1 MISIKRLSS
10 SDVISDAPAYFNDI
24 FESIETHINGIE
36 KVIDD
41 KTKIINLTDKAVS
54 TQNGSMVVNTIT
66 LVGANGILLSLSPN
80 AVEELLSIDAKGN
93 IICQK
98 IVAKSEEEPS
108 EFKEIVTKG
117 IESTDV
123 LKASGIVDFG
133 GSVGLVKNYSVIKLK
148 QNNIGANATT
158 PVKIDDKQIVYFD
171 YSEITNVGG
180 GLNDVKIDIS
190 NLKDGQIWK
199 FYLLGRSAVGE
210 SRIYNGST
218 GDELFCFVNP
228 LNQSSGY
235 HTIPASAQPTFKP
248 LAQTNRK
255 TAWMEVQWTNVG
267 SGIYRFVILD
277 GANMENIEQ

>member
-24 FESIETHINGIE
+24 FETLETHINNLE

-54 TQNGSMVVNTIT
+54 TQNGSMIVNTIT
-66 LVGANGILLSLSPN
+66 LVGTNGVLLSLNPG
-80 AVEELLSIDAKGN
+80 AIEELLSIDAKGN
-93 IICQK
+93 ITCQK
-98 IVAKSEEEPS
+98 VVAESEEEPS
-108 EFKEIVTKG
+108 EFKEVVAKG
-117 IESTDV
+117 VETTDT
-123 LKASGIVDFG
+123 LKATGLVDFG
-133 GSVGLVKNYSVIKLK
+133 GAVGLVKNYSVIKLK

-158 PVKIDDKQIVYFD
+158 PVKIDDKQIIYFD

-190 NLKDGQIWK
+190 TLKDGQIWR
-199 FYLLGRSAVGE
+199 FYLLNKSAVGE

-218 GDELFCFVNP
+218 GDELFCFINP

-235 HTIPASAQPTFKP
+235 HTIPASAQPAFKP
-248 LAQTNRK
+248 LAQINKK
-255 TAWMEVQWTNVG
+255 TAWVEVQWTNIG